1 MVSVAA
7 SCYGPAMSDQAP
19 IVRLLQPADAAAL
32 RALRLESLRA
42 FPAAFSA
49 STEEDEARSVDDFAA
64 MLADPEE
71 RAVFGAFVDGELV
84 GMAGFARD
92 PKAKMRHKAL
102 MWGVYLRPDR
112 HGMGLGRGLV
122 QAVIDHARGRVL
134 LLHASVAIDNEG
146 ARRTYFGLGFRSWGV
161 EPRALMIDGHAGD
174 EDHIVLELD
183 RP

>member
-1 MVSVAA
+1 MVSAPTA
-7 SCYGPAMSDQAP
+7 CYGRAMSTSDAM
-19 IVRLLQPADAAAL
+19 IRRLEPADAAVL

-42 FPAAFSA
+42 FPTAFSA
-49 STEEDEARSVDDFAA
+49 SPEEDEARSVDDFAA

-71 RAVFGAFVDGELV
+71 LAVFGAFVDGELV

-102 MWGVYLRPDR
+102 MWGVYLRSAC

-122 QAVIDHARGRVL
+122 QAVIDHARGRVA
-134 LLHASVAIDNEG
+134 LLHASVAIHNEG
-146 ARRTYFGLGFRSWGV
+146 ARRTYFGLGFKSWGV
-161 EPRALMIDGHAGD
+161 EPRALMVDGEAGD